1 VDVCVER
8 PLELRRRWFVAEPFV
23 HSFIRSRVITTPQVK
38 KMEEKTVFDVEIAD
52 ASGHS
57 VVQMSQE
64 EIAEKATQS
73 QGTWVFVNDQ
83 LVNASDV
90 AAMNMEA
97 GSRVRLMPGLIGGQD
112 VPTFEVEIADST
124 GHSTAVMTQAEIAE
138 TANRS
143 AGTWVFVNDQL
154 VNASDVAAMNM
165 EAGSR
170 VRLMPGLIGG
180 LCA

>member
-1 VDVCVER
+1 MDVCVER

-97 GSRVRLMPGLIGGQD
+97 GSRVRLMPGLIGG
-112 VPTFEVEIADST
+112 
-124 GHSTAVMTQAEIAE
+124 
-138 TANRS
+138 
-143 AGTWVFVNDQL
+143 
-154 VNASDVAAMNM
+154 
-165 EAGSR
+165 
-170 VRLMPGLIGG
+170 

>member
-1 VDVCVER
+1 MNVCVER

-57 VVQMSQE
+57 VVQMSQD
-64 EIAEKATQS
+64 EIAEKATQF

-90 AAMNMEA
+90 AAMKMEA

>member
-8 PLELRRRWFVAEPFV
+8 PSEVRRLGFVVEPFV
-23 HSFIRSRVITTPQVK
+23 RFFIWGQDITISQVK
-38 KMEEKTVFDVEIAD
+38 KMQKKTVFDVEIAD

-90 AAMNMEA
+90 AAMNLEA

-112 VPTFEVEIADST
+112 APTFEVEIADST
-124 GHSTAVMTQAEIAE
+124 GHSSAVMTQAEIAE

-154 VNASDVAAMNM
+154 VNASDVAAMNL

-180 LCA
+180 LFA